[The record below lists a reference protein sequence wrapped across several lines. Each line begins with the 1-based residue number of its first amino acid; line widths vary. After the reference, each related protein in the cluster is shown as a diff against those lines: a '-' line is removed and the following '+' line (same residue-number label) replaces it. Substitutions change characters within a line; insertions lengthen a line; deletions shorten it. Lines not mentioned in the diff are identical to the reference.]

1 MEWLV
6 EDPYEVRFS
15 CAGRLLSRWRALDAR
30 RNRSDADMHIDLVF
44 EETTERVFGDG
55 WPKLTYDVNLDSA
68 RTSHP
73 EVFPRSK
80 TIGRA
85 RTERGVTARL
95 TAEDLM
101 LYRCRL
107 RGRSAGYGVIAD
119 AAVAS
124 GCSSFGAGSIRE
136 VMACRCDSWFLC
148 RLVS

>member
-1 MEWLV
+1 MEWVV

-30 RNRSDADMHIDLVF
+30 RNPSDADMHIDLVF

-101 LYRCRL
+101 LYHA
-107 RGRSAGYGVIAD
+107 AGYEDDRPVTA
-119 AAVAS
+119 
-124 GCSSFGAGSIRE
+124 
-136 VMACRCDSWFLC
+136 
-148 RLVS
+148 